1 MHSNPDPER
10 SFGSISFPIRGSPLF
25 RFPLFDEMKFFLSLS
40 RNESNN
46 VSSSEWN
53 GKQERG
59 YGNIALFIFNAT
71 FLFVKNNKA

>member
-40 RNESNN
+40 LETRATTYRALNGMENKSEGTEISRYLFSMPLF
-46 VSSSEWN
+46 SS
-53 GKQERG
+53 
-59 YGNIALFIFNAT
+59 
-71 FLFVKNNKA
+71 